1 MEKMQFAVIFKVS
14 NVQACMVSKSRLLRE
29 KNEEKETKKYFI
41 GFVNLRHLVSPWADI
56 ANSGLG
62 HF

>member
-1 MEKMQFAVIFKVS
+1 MQFAVIFKVS

-56 ANSGLG
+56 SNSGLG